1 VKKKKKHRNTIFE
14 RKLNFMKKTKN
25 TLLKNTIIAA
35 PIAVLMPI
43 ALNANAPTNI
53 NDQSHIQ
60 MNQQS
65 VDNFSGSIDIP
76 IYSKLAGLSYDVDN
90 QMLKYAKNANDG
102 MGMGVT
108 DDKGGINKGF
118 DMDGAIGSS

>member
-1 VKKKKKHRNTIFE
+1 VKKKKKHKNTIFE
-14 RKLNFMKKTKN
+14 RMLNFMKKTKN
-25 TLLKNTIIAA
+25 TLLKNTILIAAPIAA

-76 IYSKLAGLSYDVDN
+76 NYAKLAGLSYDVDN

-102 MGMGVT
+102 IGME
-108 DDKGGINKGF
+108 KGF
-118 DMDGAIGSS
+118 NMDGNVGSS